1 MEDGAASN
9 VAATSVLARRQGIA
23 MPLGAAAAAIL
34 IVALILRILGARG
47 ELWLDELW
55 SLKLIDEVVA
65 RHDLFWGLAVDNN
78 HYLNTLYLYLVGADA
93 PALVQRALSILL
105 GCITVLVA
113 GIAMRREGIAATLS
127 AMGLFAVAY
136 PMVNYGSEARGYAG
150 LILATLAGLL
160 LTEAVATAQPSDR
173 RRRATIALGAA
184 NAIGVLFQPVMLS
197 GIVGMM
203 GWTAWINRPADPT
216 DWRGL
221 RTTLATIGDRFSW
234 TVRLL
239 LPFAAIIAFSVL
251 HADGYRIAGS
261 VPFTAAGFVAGY
273 GGLLRLLLGLPEAAP
288 DWTAL
293 CIAAVAL
300 ALACTLAHDG
310 TRRGQHRRS
319 LYLIFIVGLP
329 AAMFV
334 ARLPN
339 IYFPRYYLASGTV
352 FLLLLADLFAWSWRR
367 GNATRALAVVTI
379 LAIAAGNMAENA
391 HLLRD
396 GRDQSAAVMRLVASA
411 GPTLVTSDQDVRD
424 TPVVEFFARR
434 LSLPVTY
441 VKSSEICSRKPQ
453 WLVSSWSPAELG
465 DTMETGD
472 AGCRHVFHR
481 VAAFPQWG
489 LSGLPWSV
497 YRAAP

>member
-1 MEDGAASN
+1 M
-9 VAATSVLARRQGIA
+9 
-23 MPLGAAAAAIL
+23 
-34 IVALILRILGARG
+34 
-47 ELWLDELW
+47 
-55 SLKLIDEVVA
+55 
-65 RHDLFWGLAVDNN
+65 
-78 HYLNTLYLYLVGADA
+78 
-93 PALVQRALSILL
+93 
-105 GCITVLVA
+105 
-113 GIAMRREGIAATLS
+113 LS
-127 AMGLFAVAY
+127 AMGLFAIAY

-160 LTEAVATAQPSDR
+160 LTEAVAIAQPSER
-173 RRRATIALGAA
+173 RRRTTIALGAT
-184 NAIGVLFQPVMLS
+184 NTIGVLFQPVMLS
-197 GIVGMM
+197 GIAGMM
-203 GWTAWINRPADPT
+203 GWTAWINRPEGWTTGLT
-216 DWRGL
+216 DWRRL
-221 RTTLATIGDRFSW
+221 RATLAAVGDRFAW

-293 CIAAVAL
+293 CIAAAAV
-300 ALACTLAHDG
+300 ALACTIAREG
-310 TRRGQHRRS
+310 ARNGEHRRS

-367 GNATRALAVVTI
+367 GGAIRVLAVVLF

-396 GRDQSAAVMRLVASA
+396 GRDQSAAAMRLVASA

-424 TPVVEFFARR
+424 RPVVEFFARR
-434 LSLPVTY
+434 LGLPVTY
-441 VKSSEICSRKPQ
+441 VKSSEICSRNPQ
-453 WLVSSWSPAELG
+453 WLVSSWSPAELD

-472 AGCRHVFHR
+472 AGCRRVFRR
-481 VAAFPQWG
+481 VAAFPQRG

-497 YRAAP
+497 YRAVP